1 MHTMSMMPFSMIF
14 MWIIMIAFVYLII
27 KAIRQDNKSPSSS
40 AIEVAKCRFAN
51 GEITQEELKAIKKEL

>member
-14 MWIIMIAFVYLII
+14 MWILMIAFVYLII

-51 GEITQEELKAIKKEL
+51 GEKIPERLKKKKKEL